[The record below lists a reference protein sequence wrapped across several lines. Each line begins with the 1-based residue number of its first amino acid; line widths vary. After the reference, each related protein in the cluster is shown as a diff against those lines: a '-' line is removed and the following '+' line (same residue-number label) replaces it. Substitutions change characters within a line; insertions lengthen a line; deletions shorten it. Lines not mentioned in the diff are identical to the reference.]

1 VEQAPS
7 FRGESVEFCWRRGN
21 GYASMKG
28 HEEYLTVDGKR
39 LEVAWHGPAPED
51 APTLVFLH
59 EGLGCVAMWRDFPT
73 KLAAA
78 TGCGAL
84 VYSRLGYG
92 RSDACALPR
101 PLRFMHDEGL
111 QVLPALLD
119 RVGVR
124 EGILIGH
131 SDGGSIAIIYAGGTS
146 ADPLR
151 GVITESPHVF
161 CEELTVRS
169 IRKTR
174 ESYEAGDLRQKL
186 EKYHGAN
193 TDCAFWGWAGA
204 WLHPDFVTW
213 NLEEYLPRIKVPM
226 LVIQGENDEYGTSAQ
241 VEAIARQAGA
251 GAEVMIVPDCGHTP
265 HREQEVTTFQAMAGF
280 IAQVFT

>member
-1 VEQAPS
+1 
-7 FRGESVEFCWRRGN
+7 
-21 GYASMKG
+21 MKG
-28 HEEYLTVDGKR
+28 CEEYLIVEGKR

-59 EGLGCVAMWRDFPT
+59 EGLGCVAMWRDFPA

-84 VYSRLGYG
+84 VYSRLSYG
-92 RSDACALPR
+92 RSDACALPWS
-101 PLRFMHDEGL
+101 LRFMHDEGL

-119 RVGVR
+119 LVGVR
-124 EGILIGH
+124 ECLLIGH
-131 SDGGSIAIIYAGGTS
+131 SDGGSIALIYAGGTS

-161 CEELTVRS
+161 CEDITIRS
-169 IRKTR
+169 IRKAR
-174 ESYEAGDLRQKL
+174 EAYEAGDLRQKL
-186 EKYHGAN
+186 EKYHGVN
-193 TDCAFWGWAGA
+193 TDCAFWGWNGA

-226 LVIQGENDEYGTSAQ
+226 LVIQGENDEYGTPAQ
-241 VEAIARQAGA
+241 VEAITRQAGA
-251 GAEVMIVPDCGHTP
+251 GAEVIMVPNCGHTP
-265 HREQEVTTFQAMAGF
+265 HREQEATTFQAMTRF
-280 IAQVFT
+280 ISHVFN